1 MNNSGLTEYENKYTR
16 PVMNNSEL
24 KEYER
29 QAEEL
34 EKYHDAKQQ
43 KKDADMYQKYS
54 QERDAEYG
62 QLESDKKTEL
72 GIADRLAHD
81 RAKKDAAAA
90 GKSDD
95 WLSYYDKYKE
105 EEFSQIESKYEDLKR
120 MVDNSLS
127 QKWGSSKM
135 EMVKREQQ
143 RQDDKA
149 AERAKSEEID
159 TAHRLSTEK
168 AAKENGKVPDS
179 GTKSSTDSSTEN
191 GGDKGSSSTDSATST
206 DGASGNSS
214 TPSSTTTTKEQKT
227 TTRTGAVNPVVSGL
241 RSFWDRKFGKTTD
254 PMGRSTGL
262 RAQADLHNVEAGE
275 HRAAAQRENQIAN
288 RDPRREAGLD
298 GAAEYH
304 DKNAQK
310 VNNRGNVSA
319 GAAALEREEGYGN
332 PDTHRNRADQARQK
346 GVENT
351 EKAYDEDQVAIQERT
366 SGDVYDYVARDMQS
380 SNDETN
386 ALSQGSGDNTTK
398 TETKTETKTPE
409 PEKTDPPKPTVYPEE
424 KTATLIPQWAL
435 NYITYSKDPM
445 SKQNPDGKGKDPF
458 IGMNQYN
465 KGKEYATTQY
475 HGDNTWNDKVASE
488 AQPISPEDIEAYNK
502 KHGTSYNPQN
512 YPGEGEMQNIV
523 AELRPNWYKWWKG
536 VSGRFDDNGH
546 QKNLGDVVDGK
557 VVGRDEI
564 DNKQTNTYTEPIVDA
579 ITGPNN

>member
-1 MNNSGLTEYENKYTR
+1 MNESEYEKQ
-16 PVMNNSEL
+16 V
-24 KEYER
+24 
-29 QAEEL
+29 EEL

-43 KKDADMYQKYS
+43 KKDAAMYQKYS

-62 QLESDKKTEL
+62 QLESDKKVEL
-72 GIADRLAHD
+72 DIADRLAHD
-81 RAKKDAAAA
+81 RALKDAAKD
-90 GKSDD
+90 GSKD
-95 WLSYYDKYKE
+95 WLSYYEKYNE
-105 EEFSQIESKYEDLKR
+105 EERSRIESKYEDLKR

-149 AERAKSEEID
+149 AERAKTEEID
-159 TAHRLSTEK
+159 TAHRLLTEK
-168 AAKENGKVPDS
+168 VAKENGKVPDS
-179 GTKSSTDSSTEN
+179 GTKSSTDSSAEN
-191 GGDKGSSSTDSATST
+191 GGDKGSTSTDSTTST
-206 DGASGNSS
+206 NGTSNDSS
-214 TPSSTTTTKEQKT
+214 TTPSSTTTKQTEQKT
-227 TTRTGAVNPVVSGL
+227 TTRTGAVNPAVSGL
-241 RSFWDRKFGKTTD
+241 RAFWDRKFGKTTD
-254 PMGRSTGL
+254 PMGRRTGL

-366 SGDVYDYVARDMQS
+366 SGNVYDYVARDMQS

-409 PEKTDPPKPTVYPEE
+409 PEKTDPPTPVKTPEKKE
-424 KTATLIPQWAL
+424 ATLIPQWAL
-435 NYITYSKDPM
+435 NYITYSQDPM
-445 SKQNPDGKGKDPF
+445 SKQNPNGGGKEPF
-458 IGMNQYN
+458 VGMDQYD

-488 AQPISPEDIEAYNK
+488 AKPITPEDIEAYNK

-536 VSGRFDDNGH
+536 VSGRFDENGH

-564 DNKQTNTYTEPIVDA
+564 DNKQTTQYTTDEVKA
-579 ITGPNN
+579 VVTGSPF

>member
-1 MNNSGLTEYENKYTR
+1 MNESEYEKQ
-16 PVMNNSEL
+16 V
-24 KEYER
+24 
-29 QAEEL
+29 EEL
-34 EKYHDAKQQ
+34 EKYHDARQQ
-43 KKDADMYQKYS
+43 KKDAAMYQKYL
-54 QERDAEYG
+54 QDRDAEYG
-62 QLESDKKTEL
+62 QLESDKKIEL
-72 GIADRLAHD
+72 DIAERLAHD
-81 RAKKDAAAA
+81 NAKKDATAA
-90 GKSDD
+90 GKSAD
-95 WLSYYDKYKE
+95 WLSYYEKYRDE
-105 EEFSQIESKYEDLKR
+105 ERSRIENKYEDLKK
-120 MVDNSLS
+120 MVDNSLA
-127 QKWGSSKM
+127 QKMGSSKM
-135 EMVKREQQ
+135 EMVNRERQRHADKR
-143 RQDDKA
+143 
-149 AERAKSEEID
+149 AETVKTLEVDSAN
-159 TAHRLSTEK
+159 RLLTEK
-168 AAKENGKVPDS
+168 VAKENGKVPDS
-179 GTKSSTDSSTEN
+179 GTKSSTDSSAEN
-191 GGDKGSSSTDSATST
+191 GGDKGSTSTDSTTST
-206 DGASGNSS
+206 DGTSNGTST
-214 TPSSTTTTKEQKT
+214 TPSSTTTKQTEQKT
-227 TTRTGAVNPVVSGL
+227 TTRTGAVNPAVSGL
-241 RSFWDRKFGKTTD
+241 RAFWDRKFGKTTD

-366 SGDVYDYVARDMQS
+366 SGNVYDYVARDMQS

-409 PEKTDPPKPTVYPEE
+409 PEKTDPPTPVKTPEKKE
-424 KTATLIPQWAL
+424 ATLIPQWAL
-435 NYITYSKDPM
+435 NYITYSQDPM
-445 SKQNPDGKGKDPF
+445 SKQNPNGGGKEPF
-458 IGMNQYN
+458 VGMDQYD

-488 AQPISPEDIEAYNK
+488 AKPITPEDIEAYNK

-536 VSGRFDDNGH
+536 VSGRFDKNGH

-564 DNKQTNTYTEPIVDA
+564 DNKQSTTFTDEVKDVVTGSA
-579 ITGPNN
+579 IN